1 MLKRHPEKGLQSARY
16 RESYCPTRVA
26 LQKFLFAKLLFH
38 DTVCYIQLW
47 KPMLWVGCL
56 TNLRRMDQVS
66 LFEFGIMGS
75 FDWNFMR

>member
-1 MLKRHPEKGLQSARY
+1 
-16 RESYCPTRVA
+16 
-26 LQKFLFAKLLFH
+26 
-38 DTVCYIQLW
+38 
-47 KPMLWVGCL
+47 MLWVGCL